1 MIVRVCFERRLICDS
16 HQLIIQWIVVSHCLI
31 RMFII
36 YAYAFRSTEI
46 LTTYTRKL
54 QRFEFD
60 VDSSVD
66 SIDQYGRRGN
76 YNTSRI
82 KVVRI
87 FVIRVIFT
95 FIGSY

>member
-1 MIVRVCFERRLICDS
+1 MIVRVCFERRLICEFY
-16 HQLIIQWIVVSHCLI
+16 QLIIQWIVVSHCLI
-31 RMFII
+31 IMFII

-60 VDSSVD
+60 VASSCV
-66 SIDQYGRRGN
+66 DQYGRRGS

-87 FVIRVIFT
+87 FVIRVTFT
-95 FIGSY
+95 FIGLY